1 MTTSR
6 SEPVS
11 FGRDSTA
18 GEVLAGVDLRGK
30 VVVVT
35 GASGGLGGA
44 VAGALADR
52 GATVLAAVRDPS
64 RVAGPARPV
73 ALDLASLAGVRAGAT
88 EILGQHDHIDVLMNN
103 AGVMATPEGRTV
115 DGFELQ
121 LGTNHLGH
129 FLLTAL
135 LAPALGP

>member
-64 RVAGPARPV
+64 RVAGPAPPG
-73 ALDLASLAGVRAGAT
+73 ALHLAALTRVRAGAPGD
-88 EILGQHDHIDVLMNN
+88 LRPHDHIR
-103 AGVMATPEGRTV
+103 A
-115 DGFELQ
+115 
-121 LGTNHLGH
+121 
-129 FLLTAL
+129 
-135 LAPALGP
+135 APS